1 MERDTERYAALD
13 LGSNSFHLLL
23 AEFRD
28 QRMVRLHTDRAM
40 VRLAEGLDEK
50 RNLDPAV
57 AERAL
62 AAMRRFQPVLA
73 ELPTDHIRVV
83 GTNTLRAAR
92 ADGFLE
98 TAESILGAPIE
109 IISGI
114 EEARLIYTG
123 VLAAAD
129 GPPRL
134 RCTVDIGGGSTEL
147 VRGREVPQQLQSLY
161 MGCVSY
167 HRRFFADGVIA
178 GKNGGKKKSG
188 NNFNRA
194 CRAARAELQGL
205 QHLADSAEVVGASG
219 TVKSVARVLN
229 GGDLEPIHR
238 TDIDELAER
247 VAATA
252 TIDDLDLPNLDEARR
267 PIFAAGLAI
276 LHGIFSEL
284 RIEEMQVSPYA
295 IREGI
300 VHDLAGRL
308 HGGDRRADTVANM
321 MQRGQI
327 DMDQARRVGDTAQDL
342 LLQLCP
348 DCSSEQLQRLRWA
361 ARLHEFGL
369 ALSHSSFRKLG
380 AYMIEQADMAGFAR
394 AEQEH
399 LAHLVRNQRGR
410 LKPPREH
417 YGFHPNPALTLCLR
431 LACIVHRD
439 HTDRSTRGLQLGGDK
454 NHYRLRA
461 EQAWLDQHP
470 AIEDL
475 LYQEV
480 ERWRNEP
487 VPLELEAV

>member
-1 MERDTERYAALD
+1 M
-13 LGSNSFHLLL
+13 
-23 AEFRD
+23 
-28 QRMVRLHTDRAM
+28 
-40 VRLAEGLDEK
+40 
-50 RNLDPAV
+50 
-57 AERAL
+57 
-62 AAMRRFQPVLA
+62 
-73 ELPTDHIRVV
+73 
-83 GTNTLRAAR
+83 
-92 ADGFLE
+92 
-98 TAESILGAPIE
+98 
-109 IISGI
+109 
-114 EEARLIYTG
+114 
-123 VLAAAD
+123 
-129 GPPRL
+129 
-134 RCTVDIGGGSTEL
+134 
-147 VRGREVPQQLQSLY
+147 
-161 MGCVSY
+161 
-167 HRRFFADGVIA
+167 
-178 GKNGGKKKSG
+178 
-188 NNFNRA
+188 
-194 CRAARAELQGL
+194 
-205 QHLADSAEVVGASG
+205 ADSAEVVGASG